1 MNNLGIEL
9 EELMELL
16 SSGHEAVFSLD
27 GEEFIIQ
34 TESAEMDQ
42 SDLVLYQYKP
52 TVNYLCRVPNGEG
65 AIVTVL
71 NAKCIHGRSFMDLLK
86 NIHVDEIF

>member
-1 MNNLGIEL
+1 MNTLGIEL
-9 EELMELL
+9 EELIDLL
-16 SSGHEAVFSLD
+16 SRGHEATFSLD
-27 GEEFIIQ
+27 GREYSIQ
-34 TESAEMDQ
+34 ADGLNQ

-71 NAKCIHGRSFMDLLK
+71 NAKCIHGCSFMDLLEH
-86 NIHVDEIF
+86 IHVDEIF